1 MAQPIRLKHKYSIS
15 LVKDKPP
22 SLSSPLSSPS
32 TSSSSLSSRHT
43 NIKRSQKTTKPLDQ
57 QESTL
62 PDEER
67 GKSILMF
74 IFMNSFAHVP
84 GDGLL
89 FWSSIPSSSSRTTEI
104 REPVTAVLWDT
115 ENRRVL
121 CKLECVHKESVNKTC
136 PYTTVL
142 RLLYDFSRRLFDD
155 YSLIAYTT
163 VLRLR
168 YDFSTTFLRLL
179 FEFKMTVSRQEPIT
193 RSLQLP
199 HIPIMAFSQTDLI
212 LV

>member
-115 ENRRVL
+115 ENWRVL
-121 CKLECVHKESVNKTC
+121 CKLECVHKESVDNTC
-136 PYTTVL
+136 SHTRTSVFYLPKLTGLLVNSGYLFFCRVVLLAIGALRKNTT
-142 RLLYDFSRRLFDD
+142 S
-155 YSLIAYTT
+155 
-163 VLRLR
+163 
-168 YDFSTTFLRLL
+168 
-179 FEFKMTVSRQEPIT
+179 
-193 RSLQLP
+193 
-199 HIPIMAFSQTDLI
+199 
-212 LV
+212 

>member
-43 NIKRSQKTTKPLDQ
+43 NIKRSQKTTKSLDQ
-57 QESTL
+57 QETTFR
-62 PDEER
+62 DEER
-67 GKSILMF
+67 GKTILT
-74 IFMNSFAHVP
+74 HVP
-84 GDGLL
+84 AGDGLL
-89 FWSSIPSSSSRTTEI
+89 FWLSISSSSSRTTEI

-115 ENRRVL
+115 ENRRVF
-121 CKLECVHKESVNKTC
+121 CRLECVHKESVNKTC